1 MEIAIIGAG
10 ATGLAAAY
18 DLVRAGHRVTLYEA
32 GAKPGG
38 LAAGFK
44 APGWDWSL
52 EKFYHHWF
60 ASDADVLKL
69 GEEMG
74 VRDRMIFNR
83 PVTVV
88 YYGDRFY
95 QLDGALSTLI
105 PALPWLD
112 RVPLSGTVARGLL
125 ALRFPGLSAVDTLRY
140 GFLGA
145 YLILTSDWRKL
156 ERETAHQWLS
166 RWAGRR
172 GYQVLW
178 EPLLVGKFGDELYQS
193 VNMAWMWA
201 RIKAR
206 TPRLGT
212 FIGGFQAFFDE
223 LAINIQRQGAVLH
236 YETRVERIER
246 AGETNGLNVMLRPSS
261 SAAPTAPIHYDQ
273 VLVTTSPR
281 LMSQLAP
288 QLPADYLGTLKNLTS
303 LGAVVM
309 IAALDHQLSRQ
320 GFYWHNLPKSAGFP
334 FLALCEHT
342 NFVSNEH
349 FGGQHL
355 IYCGDYIPVTH
366 PYFAMSDEEL
376 CQTYLPALKRFNPD
390 FEPSWVRQ
398 TWVFREPYAQPVPFI
413 NHSHNIPSTRT
424 PIAGLFFA
432 SMSHVYP
439 WDRGTN
445 YAVRLGREVA
455 AEMINAHHPGITTV

>member
-1 MEIAIIGAG
+1 MHIAIIGAG
-10 ATGLAAAY
+10 ATGLAAAH
-18 DLVRAGHRVTLYEA
+18 DFLNAGQRVTLFEA
-32 GAKPGG
+32 SDKPGG
-38 LAAGFK
+38 LATGIK

-60 ASDADVLKL
+60 ASDRDVLRL
-69 GEEMG
+69 GEEIG

-88 YYGDRFY
+88 YYAGKFY
-95 QLDGALSTLI
+95 QLDGALSTLA
-105 PALPWLD
+105 PAMPWLD
-112 RVPLSGTVARGLL
+112 KLPLSGTLARGLL
-125 ALRFPGLSAVDTLRY
+125 ALKFPGLSLADTMRY
-140 GFLGA
+140 GMLGA
-145 YLILTSDWRKL
+145 YLVLTSNWRAL
-156 ERETAHQWLS
+156 EKVTAHEWLR
-166 RWAGRR
+166 RWAGKR
-172 GYQVLW
+172 GYEVLW
-178 EPLLVGKFGDELYQS
+178 EPLLVGKFGEELYRS

-212 FIGGFQAFFDE
+212 FVGGFQAFFDE
-223 LAINIQRQGAVLH
+223 LAANLQKRGAEIR
-236 YETRVERIER
+236 YSTPVERIELKTASNTWDVTLR
-246 AGETNGLNVMLRPSS
+246 QAGTTESFDR
-261 SAAPTAPIHYDQ
+261 

-281 LMSQLAP
+281 LMTKLAP
-288 QLPADYLGTLKNLTS
+288 QLPPDYLAKLNNLKS

-309 IAALDHQLSRQ
+309 IAALDRQLSTR

-334 FLALCEHT
+334 FLAMCEHT
-342 NFVSNEH
+342 NFVSSEH

-355 IYCGDYIPVTH
+355 IYCGDYLPVTH
-366 PYFAMSDEEL
+366 PYFAMSEAEL

-390 FEPSWVRQ
+390 FDPSWVKQ
-398 TWVFREPYAQPVPFI
+398 IWVFKEPYAQPVPFV
-413 NHSHNIPSTRT
+413 NHSHNIPPTRT
-424 PIAGLFFA
+424 PLAGLFFA

-455 AEMINAHHPGITTV
+455 LEMMSNPDDNATSQNHAA